1 MRKNRKISKSREIHL
16 DAQMKEISDQD
27 WDEAL
32 SLCVDLMEDTKQ
44 HVHDIQTRPGE
55 NKEGIIQLYNLR
67 INYLIKCIRKASKII
82 KASYPMSVN
91 IVSPKY
97 G

>member
-1 MRKNRKISKSREIHL
+1 MN
-16 DAQMKEISDQD
+16 EISDQD

-32 SLCVDLMEDTKQ
+32 NICADLMEDTKQ

-55 NKEGIIQLYNLR
+55 NKDGVMELYNLR
-67 INYLIKCIRKASKII
+67 IKYLIKCIRKASKLM
-82 KASYPMSVN
+82 KAAYPMDVN